1 MKKILSLVLS
11 FCLLIGVSLSF
22 SGCTPREEKLIIR
35 NWGYYMSKE
44 VYKGFESWYKEK
56 TGQNV
61 KVEYNTY
68 DINETMY
75 KKVLQGSDYDLVCP
89 SDYMVERMVREGL
102 LQKLSKETQ
111 EVLMQKIDPDVLE
124 FARAFDANL
133 EYSMPYLWGTLGI
146 MYNSLHDGQDDEVM
160 SSWAALFDGS
170 FGKKVYMKDSPRDAY
185 TVAMLYD
192 NSQALIEALE
202 NGGAESQEYQDLL
215 DSIFNHTSLEKIAK
229 AKEILQKQKKDGL
242 ILGYDV
248 DFAKEDMLLDYDG
261 SKGSFGVF
269 WSCDA
274 GYVMNGEEDESPN
287 KNLRYIVPK
296 EGSNVW
302 VDAFV
307 IPKNAKNT
315 HAANLFIQYLCEK
328 DIAYNCMEYAGA
340 TSAVLEAVEKY
351 REDLEND
358 ENGFFASAPQG
369 FRQMYMDMMFP
380 SKEILSRCGIMKDFN
395 AFNDD
400 LINMWQDVKSTR

>member
-1 MKKILSLVLS
+1 MKRLLSLILS
-11 FCLLIGVSLSF
+11 FCVLIGAAITY

-56 TGQNV
+56 TGKNV

-89 SDYMVERMVREGL
+89 SDYMVERMIREGL
-102 LQKLSKETQ
+102 LQKLSEETQ
-111 EVLMQKIDPDVLE
+111 QVIMQKIDSDVLE
-124 FARAFDANL
+124 FARTFDPNL
-133 EYSMPYLWGTLGI
+133 EYAMPYLWGTLGI
-146 MYNSLHDGQDDEVM
+146 MYNSLHAGQNDEVM
-160 SSWAALFDGS
+160 SSWSVLFDGS

-192 NSQALIEALE
+192 KKEQLLQAIE
-202 NGGAESQEYQDLL
+202 NYGIESEEYQ
-215 DSIFNHTSLEKIAK
+215 SILKYVFTDASAEKIAR
-229 AKEILQKQKKDGL
+229 AKDILQKQKKDGL

-248 DFAKEDMLLDYDG
+248 DFAKEDMLLDYNG
-261 SKGSFGVF
+261 EKGSFGVF

-274 GYVMNGEEDESPN
+274 GYVMNGEDDESPN
-287 KNLRYIVPK
+287 KNLRYIVPN

-307 IPKNAKNT
+307 IPKNAVNT

-328 DIAYNCMEYAGA
+328 DIAYDCMLYAGS
-340 TSAVLEAVEKY
+340 TSAVKEAVDQYKE
-351 REDLEND
+351 ELEND
-358 ENGFFASAPQG
+358 EDGFFASAPAD
-369 FRQMYMDMMFP
+369 FKQMYMDMMFP
-380 SKEILSRCGIMKDFN
+380 PKEVLARCGIMRDFN
-395 AFNDD
+395 EYNDD
-400 LINMWQDVKSTR
+400 LINMWQDVKSSR